1 MSKQTLF
8 VAWRELK
15 SYFDSPTA
23 YVFLVAFLALSGF
36 LTFGVSM
43 LYERREADLAPFFFW
58 HPWIYLAFIPAVTM
72 GLWSDERRGGTM
84 ELLLTFP
91 LTLVDAIAGKFL
103 AAWAF
108 MALALACTFTVPV
121 TVCWLG
127 SPDAGALACGYFGSF
142 LLGGAM
148 AALGV
153 FASSVSRSGVVGFI
167 IAMVVSFVLLII
179 GFDPVVQAFQEWG
192 WPSSL
197 VDALAGMSLLSHF
210 DALRRG
216 VLDLGDV
223 AYYAGVTS
231 CALVAAYAV
240 IDNRK

>member
-108 MALALACTFTVPV
+108 MALALACTLPRPRHG
-121 TVCWLG
+121 L
-127 SPDAGALACGYFGSF
+127 LAR
-142 LLGGAM
+142 
-148 AALGV
+148 
-153 FASSVSRSGVVGFI
+153 VS
-167 IAMVVSFVLLII
+167 
-179 GFDPVVQAFQEWG
+179 
-192 WPSSL
+192 
-197 VDALAGMSLLSHF
+197 
-210 DALRRG
+210 
-216 VLDLGDV
+216 
-223 AYYAGVTS
+223 
-231 CALVAAYAV
+231 
-240 IDNRK
+240 

>member
-1 MSKQTLF
+1 MCKQALF

-58 HPWIYLAFIPAVTM
+58 HPWIYLVFVPAVTM

-84 ELLLTFP
+84 ELLLTLP
-91 LTLVDAIAGKFL
+91 LTLADAIAGKFL

-108 MALALACTFTVPV
+108 MALALVCTFPVALTVG
-121 TVCWLG
+121 WLG
-127 SPDAGALACGYFGSF
+127 SPDIGPLVCGYFGSF
-142 LLGGAM
+142 LLGGSM

-167 IAMVVSFVLLII
+167 IAMLVSFVLLII

-192 WPSSL
+192 WTPSL
-197 VDALAGMSLLSHF
+197 VDTLANMSLLAHF

-216 VLDLGDV
+216 VLDLGDI
-223 AYYAGVTS
+223 AYYVGVTA
-231 CALVAAYAV
+231 CALVATYAV